1 MSNAIDQSNV
11 KKRKGKPVYGCLIL
25 GILYVFQTILY
36 LITEPPT
43 GNLTERV
50 IIIILGLVAM
60 VAILGS
66 IILLVKTRSVSYGL
80 WCNKCNTFVDRKKKR
95 CSICGNKKLL
105 WKRLPR

>member
-36 LITEPPT
+36 LITQPPT
-43 GNLTERV
+43 SNLTERV
-50 IIIILGLVAM
+50 TIIILGLVAM
-60 VAILGS
+60 VAIVGS
-66 IILLVKTRSVSYGL
+66 IILIVKTRYISYGL
-80 WCNKCNTFVDRKKKR
+80 WCNNCNKFVDRKRKR
-95 CSICGNKKLL
+95 CMICGKKKLL

>member
-1 MSNAIDQSNV
+1 MSNDLNQS
-11 KKRKGKPVYGCLIL
+11 KIETRKGKKVYGCIIL

-80 WCNKCNTFVDRKKKR
+80 WCNRCNTFVDRKKKR